1 MLNVCSRIA
10 FIILGAGTAASAWA
24 QSPGGKNPVEVL
36 DRFSASIQ
44 AVAAR
49 VSPSVVK
56 ILVTRYGSKESAG
69 SRTGLVVGRQQSVGS
84 EVIVG
89 RDGYIITNAHVV
101 ADAQRIRVSFMTQP
115 EQSITSVLA
124 NSYAPMKDATLIG
137 LFKEGDLALLKVAA
151 TGLPALPFA
160 EYKNL
165 RQRPDRL
172 CLPKP

>member
-1 MLNVCSRIA
+1 M
-10 FIILGAGTAASAWA
+10 
-24 QSPGGKNPVEVL
+24 
-36 DRFSASIQ
+36 
-44 AVAAR
+44 
-49 VSPSVVK
+49 
-56 ILVTRYGSKESAG
+56 
-69 SRTGLVVGRQQSVGS
+69 
-84 EVIVG
+84 G